1 MMGYMQLS
9 DNSNRDYYRGKEM
22 TCKCNNEIEVVDL
35 EPVNNI
41 LNTYFSEN
49 SNLITLLQDVQES
62 YGYLPRM
69 ALNRISEVIGIKEA
83 KVYGV
88 ATFYSQFRMAPVGKN
103 LIMLCQG
110 TACHV
115 NGSAAIEM
123 ALKEVLGVEEGKTTA
138 DGLFTYINVACLG
151 CCSLAPVMMIN
162 DQTYAKLS
170 RENVKSIIKKIR
182 QEEAQ

>member
-1 MMGYMQLS
+1 
-9 DNSNRDYYRGKEM
+9 M
-22 TCKCNNEIEVVDL
+22 TCKCNSTIETVDLSSVNEILDNHL
-35 EPVNNI
+35 
-41 LNTYFSEN
+41 SEN
-49 SNLITLLQDVQES
+49 SNLITILQDVQES

-69 ALNRISEVIGIKEA
+69 ALSRVSEVTGVKEA

-88 ATFYSQFRMAPVGKN
+88 ATFYSQFRMAPVGKY

-115 NGSAAIEM
+115 NGSGAIEL
-123 ALKEVLGVEEGKTTA
+123 ALKEVLGVQEGETTS

-162 DQTYAKLS
+162 DQTHAKLTRDKVS
-170 RENVKSIIKKIR
+170 SIIKKIR